1 MEKPPLILAIEDE
14 ADILELLRFNLDAQ
28 GWRISGAATGEQ
40 GLQKAISLE
49 PDLILLDLMLP
60 GINGIEVAKRIRA
73 TPQISATPII
83 MLTARGEEDDV
94 VAGLDAGADDYV
106 VKPFSLKVLLARV
119 RRQLARPAE
128 ATESERQLIQRP
140 GLIVDADRH
149 KVLVEGQEVTLTSS
163 EFKALFFMAS
173 KPGRI
178 FTRNQIMEAVHG
190 EGYIVTE
197 RAIDVMIVGLRRK
210 LEGLGEQIE
219 TVRGV
224 GYRMAEPA

>member
-1 MEKPPLILAIEDE
+1 
-14 ADILELLRFNLDAQ
+14 
-28 GWRISGAATGEQ
+28 
-40 GLQKAISLE
+40 
-49 PDLILLDLMLP
+49 
-60 GINGIEVAKRIRA
+60 VAKRIRA
-73 TPQISATPII
+73 TPQIAATPII

-128 ATESERQLIQRP
+128 ASESERQLIQRP

-149 KVLVEGQEVTLTSS
+149 KVLVEGQEVVLTSS
-163 EFKALFFMAS
+163 EFKALFFMAG